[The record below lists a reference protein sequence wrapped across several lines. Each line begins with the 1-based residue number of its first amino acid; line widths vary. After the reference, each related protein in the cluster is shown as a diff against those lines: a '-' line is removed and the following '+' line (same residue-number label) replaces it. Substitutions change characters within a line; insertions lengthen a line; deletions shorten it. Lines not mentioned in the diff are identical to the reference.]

1 MFKKV
6 ISLPVWYSY
15 FLLSLYKIECSKK
28 KKTES
33 LNLHITNIYKVVYLF
48 VYYVYVVFFVSG
60 IINTLKSKRQS

>member
-1 MFKKV
+1 M

-15 FLLSLYKIECSKK
+15 FLLSLYKIEGSKK
-28 KKTES
+28 KPES
-33 LNLHITNIYKVVYLF
+33 LNLHITNIYKVVYVF